1 MNAVFSLL
9 NQLSQTA
16 WDRVT
21 GAEQP
26 KLYINP
32 QGQIQETVG
41 ALTQLQEKY
50 RPTSWLSNTHAH
62 LLYFDVIR
70 KRQIQLEY
78 DHFDQLEMQDG
89 GVTGIMWF
97 GYDLPE
103 ATPTVVVM
111 HTITGSPESMREVVR
126 DLNRYT
132 GWRVALCLRRGH
144 ADLPMPVP
152 KMNLFGSTDD
162 LREQIAF
169 IQSTFPS

>member
-50 RPTSWLSNTHAH
+50 RPTPWLSSTHAH
-62 LLYFDVIR
+62 L
-70 KRQIQLEY
+70 
-78 DHFDQLEMQDG
+78 
-89 GVTGIMWF
+89 
-97 GYDLPE
+97 
-103 ATPTVVVM
+103 
-111 HTITGSPESMREVVR
+111 
-126 DLNRYT
+126 
-132 GWRVALCLRRGH
+132 
-144 ADLPMPVP
+144 
-152 KMNLFGSTDD
+152 
-162 LREQIAF
+162 
-169 IQSTFPS
+169 